1 MVQVNQGSQI
11 ERGPDFPHKTRMEL
25 KCLFMEF
32 SRVFS
37 LSSVFNRVVPNSVV
51 VARLIAE
58 RILEVDAESPVPLT
72 TIVPLSDKLNP
83 TGRYDRCDTESALFI
98 RNDVSI
104 APPIPND
111 ASGV

>member
-1 MVQVNQGSQI
+1 
-11 ERGPDFPHKTRMEL
+11 MEL

-58 RILEVDAESPVPLT
+58 RILEVDAESV
-72 TIVPLSDKLNP
+72 LSHKQSAGAADYN
-83 TGRYDRCDTESALFI
+83 RAVERQIESNRQI
-98 RNDVSI
+98 
-104 APPIPND
+104 
-111 ASGV
+111 